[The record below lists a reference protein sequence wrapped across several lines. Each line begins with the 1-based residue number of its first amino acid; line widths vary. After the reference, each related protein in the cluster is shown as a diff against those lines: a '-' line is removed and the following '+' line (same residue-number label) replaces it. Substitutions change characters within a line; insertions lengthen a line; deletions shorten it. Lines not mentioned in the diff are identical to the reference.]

1 MTLNISNLFYTEK
14 DVGLNLYK
22 SKREF
27 VWGFDLDGTPAHIK
41 FLDSRL
47 TNKKRI
53 YKNGDLI
60 FYTKSKTDFSHDFE
74 VYGHHCVIIQYA
86 DKFELRIDGE
96 SFTHLYNLQKN
107 KELFKKS
114 PTTNINNNNN
124 INKVKVKT
132 IEKDKNNEM
141 VFYKENKTNGENL
154 FNFKIKKN
162 NEQKSTGFKKIFKF
176 GKNDEKYN
184 TINYSNN
191 FNTIN
196 VNKTNANV
204 NKILLNLDDSNS
216 IKMNSNIE
224 PNGCMKNNLFGGKN
238 NQNNNQLFN
247 FE

>member
-53 YKNGDLI
+53 YKNGDII
-60 FYTKSKTDFSHDFE
+60 FYTKCKTDFSHDFE

-124 INKVKVKT
+124 NNLNKAKFKT
-132 IEKDKNNEM
+132 IENDKNNEM
-141 VFYKENKTNGENL
+141 VFYKDNKTNDKNEKNL

-162 NEQKSTGFKKIFKF
+162 NDKKATGFKKVFKF
-176 GKNDEKYN
+176 GKNDDKYN

-191 FNTIN
+191 FNTID
-196 VNKTNANV
+196 VNKTDV
-204 NKILLNLDDSNS
+204 NMNNNLLNLDDSNS
-216 IKMNSNIE
+216 IKMNSYMD
-224 PNGCMKNNLFGGKN
+224 PNGYMKNDLFGGKN
-238 NQNNNQLFN
+238 NQNHK
-247 FE
+247 